1 MCFFL
6 ATHLNPKM
14 TFCIYEEWFRPNPLS
29 YRALCC
35 PFFFWYQHSRRQMS
49 TLKGA
54 LWRISRQ
61 NFCYLSVFEI
71 IPIFWFNAPFYCFEQ
86 VITSNNGVSTLC
98 FRKSRSL
105 LKITIK
111 YLNMTIIIFNIDLPF
126 YLNELNNDL
135 LLLFAS
141 HKKFFTTI

>member
-1 MCFFL
+1 MYLYEQSSLLKNRLPCVFFL

-54 LWRISRQ
+54 L
-61 NFCYLSVFEI
+61 
-71 IPIFWFNAPFYCFEQ
+71 
-86 VITSNNGVSTLC
+86 
-98 FRKSRSL
+98 
-105 LKITIK
+105 
-111 YLNMTIIIFNIDLPF
+111 
-126 YLNELNNDL
+126 
-135 LLLFAS
+135 
-141 HKKFFTTI
+141 